1 MTLEDHPTPVVEP
14 RARDLAWLF
23 AALVLTTLS
32 LWPGLHGPFVLDDIV
47 NLLPVTDWIHG
58 QIGAEAVIFGNDSGP
73 LGRPLAMA
81 SFVLNAAL
89 GADAP
94 FGFKLGNLILHL
106 LTGMVIYALLS
117 RLARRDP
124 VFRALGPW
132 VPLGVTTLW
141 LLHPMLVGTVLY
153 VIQRMAMLSAL
164 FMLLAV
170 LAYVIGRE
178 RLEHGESRSGMAW
191 ILLGVP
197 LATVLATLSK
207 ENGALAPLLCAAV
220 EAGYFRPAPGRRRPW
235 IGGLT
240 LWGGLVATV
249 LAFALALAIRPD
261 ALFAQYA
268 QMPFTMAER
277 WLSQGPVLLD
287 YLRSLVLP
295 AGPTFSLFRDDY
307 PVSRGW
313 LDPPYTLVAWSV
325 LAALAV
331 AAWLLRRRNPAFA
344 TGLAIFA
351 IGHLVE
357 STFLPLHLYFEHRNY
372 LPAVGVLWALAG
384 LLVAGGRMAAAHMHN
399 APRIFAGA
407 AILLVLAFAAGAHG
421 RAGIWQ
427 SRETLIAQ
435 TLENYPNSRFARFE
449 AAYGALGAEPPNLAI
464 ALAHFEQLTKSSS
477 RESRIGGHLGAVL
490 ARCQL
495 DGAFDRNSFEM
506 AIADFPATIEADVA
520 LLIQFIA
527 RQAEEARCDGF
538 PFGRFAQWITRSVDM
553 SGLPAQSKI
562 AWGLRYSAAGLM
574 QTAGDLPEAIAQAE
588 KAWHSGA
595 ASPPVGLLLAQ
606 LYLDAGRI
614 DEADATL
621 GSVETRIDPTDTAAR
636 RTVATIR
643 RGIDERRA
651 LQKERAEP
659 TEASAKHD

>member
-1 MTLEDHPTPVVEP
+1 MTLEDHSTPVVEP
-14 RARDLAWLF
+14 RVRDLAWLF
-23 AALVLTTLS
+23 AALVLTTFT
-32 LWPGLHGPFVLDDIV
+32 LWPGLQGPFVLDDIV

-106 LTGMVIYALLS
+106 LTGLVIYALLS

-268 QMPFTMAER
+268 QMPFSMAER
-277 WLSQGPVLLD
+277 WLSQGPVLVD
-287 YLRSLVLP
+287 YLRGLLLP

-331 AAWLLRRRNPAFA
+331 SAWLMRHRNPAFA

-384 LLVAGGRMAAAHMHN
+384 LLVAGGRLAAAHMHN
-399 APRIFAGA
+399 APRIFGA
-407 AILLVLAFAAGAHG
+407 AAVLLVLAFAAGAHG

-435 TLENYPNSRFARFE
+435 TLENYPDSRLARFE
-449 AAYGALGAEPPNLAI
+449 AAYDALREDPPDLTGAIG
-464 ALAHFEQLTKSSS
+464 HFEQMADGTSVDHRVAGRLGVVLVLCQVKAAVDGQVFATALT
-477 RESRIGGHLGAVL
+477 EL
-490 ARCQL
+490 
-495 DGAFDRNSFEM
+495 
-506 AIADFPATIEADVA
+506 PATIEPD
-520 LLIQFIA
+520 LQTLIEFIA
-527 RQAEEARCDGF
+527 RQVETRPCDGF
-538 PFGRFAQWITRSVDM
+538 DRASFASWVASAIDASR
-553 SGLPAQSKI
+553 LPPQHTT
-562 AWGLRYSAAGLM
+562 AWVLRYLAASLFEMEGR
-574 QTAGDLPEAIAQAE
+574 LPEAIQQAE
-588 KAWHSGA
+588 RAWQGGTA
-595 ASPPVGLLLAQ
+595 RPPVAGLLAQ

-614 DEADATL
+614 DEAETMLTAAAARVDRTDAASMNAIESIRRRL
-621 GSVETRIDPTDTAAR
+621 DAAR
-636 RTVATIR
+636 R
-643 RGIDERRA
+643 A
-651 LQKERAEP
+651 LETSQPAAPREQR
-659 TEASAKHD
+659 